1 MKDDRVARREGQGF
15 VRWSKGGEGRI
26 VSIAADSVVL
36 RSTVPAPPG
45 SRIDGL
51 TVTPSKVL
59 LRVKIHACRRQPEGD
74 FLLEGRPLDLKR
86 EQRERLEA
94 VAGQCRGP

>member
-1 MKDDRVARREGQGF
+1 MKDDDVARSQGQGH

-26 VSIAADSVVL
+26 VSIAADSIVL

-51 TVTPSKVL
+51 TATPSRFP
-59 LRVKIHACRRQPEGD
+59 LRVKIHACKRQPEGD

-86 EQRERLEA
+86 EQRERLEL
-94 VAGQCRGP
+94 VARECRGP